1 MYYETLLRNTQ
12 KQAVQLKIELF
23 VRIDVEMMFLLALM
37 MPSLARFTA
46 AFGMPNRALDQQ
58 NIAQAA
64 TQLIAKLLPTLRLR
78 ALTPLPAPVLRLRVI
93 QR

>member
-1 MYYETLLRNTQ
+1 
-12 KQAVQLKIELF
+12 
-23 VRIDVEMMFLLALM
+23 MMFLLALIAA
-37 MPSLARFTA
+37 SLARFTA
-46 AFGMPNRALDQQ
+46 AIGMPYRVLDQQ

-93 QR
+93 KR